1 MNTRIELR
9 IDENSVGMMSDDI
22 SYLLIEEA
30 YALEDWTKSN
40 WVGFQCNF
48 TNEDPRSKD
57 LKDVLDQISDII
69 LKHKDLFLINN

>member
-22 SYLLIEEA
+22 SYLLIEDA
-30 YALEDWTKSN
+30 YNLEDWSYSN

-48 TNEDPRSKD
+48 THEDPRNKE
-57 LKDVLDQISDII
+57 LQNVLDEISDII
-69 LKHKDLFLINN
+69 LKNKKLFLTTK